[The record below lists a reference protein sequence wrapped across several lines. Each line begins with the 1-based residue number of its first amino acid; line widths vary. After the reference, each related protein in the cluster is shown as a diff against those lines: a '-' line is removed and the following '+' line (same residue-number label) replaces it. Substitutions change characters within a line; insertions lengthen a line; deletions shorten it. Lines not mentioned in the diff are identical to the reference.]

1 MPTQVPETQSTNKKR
16 FACDGGDDALGHPRI
31 WLQIPEPQGG
41 SNVPT
46 AIVNTYIKMILPQ
59 SPDMKMRQ
67 CGLSMIPAVIQLCR
81 VQHCRRG
88 NALSE
93 QARPEQ

>member
-1 MPTQVPETQSTNKKR
+1 MAVMMRWATPGSGCKYLSRKT
-16 FACDGGDDALGHPRI
+16 
-31 WLQIPEPQGG
+31 G

-93 QARPEQ
+93 QARPKQ